1 MKISITKNKP
11 LLVVLIGILALALAA
26 CARTAPIYSV
36 SNAPV
41 VVSSG
46 NHNATD
52 VKNAILRAGS
62 SLGWQIRE
70 VEPGHIVGVL
80 SIRTHTAEVDIYYNA
95 QTYSISYRDSNN
107 LNYDGTNIHSNY
119 NGWVQNLD
127 NAIKNQLLS
136 V

>member
-1 MKISITKNKP
+1 MIISIKNQFI
-11 LLVVLIGILALALAA
+11 VFMWVGILALSLAA

-36 SNAPV
+36 SDAPV
-41 VVSSG
+41 VVSSV

-70 VEPGHIVGVL
+70 IEPGHIVGTL
-80 SIRTHTAEVDIYYNA
+80 SIRKHTAEVDIYYNA
-95 QTYSISYRDSNN
+95 QTYSIGYRDSNN
-107 LNYDGTNIHSNY
+107 LNYDGANIHSNY

>member
-1 MKISITKNKP
+1 MKQKP
-11 LLVVLIGILALALAA
+11 VLVILVGIFVLAAAA

-36 SNAPV
+36 SGAPV
-41 VVSSG
+41 VVSSV
-46 NHNATD
+46 NHNSTD

-62 SLGWQIRE
+62 SLSWQMRE
-70 VEPGHIVGVL
+70 IEPGHIVGTL
-80 SIRTHTAEVDIYYNA
+80 NIRRHTAEVDIYYDA
-95 QTYSISYRDSNN
+95 ETYSISYRNSSN
-107 LNYDGTNIHSNY
+107 LDYDGANIHSNY

>member
-1 MKISITKNKP
+1 MLAI
-11 LLVVLIGILALALAA
+11 LAGILALGLAA

-36 SNAPV
+36 SDAPV

-46 NHNATD
+46 NHNSTD

-70 VEPGHIVGVL
+70 TEPGHIVGIL
-80 SIRTHTAEVDIYYNA
+80 NIRRHTAEVDIYYNA
-95 QTYSISYRDSNN
+95 QSYSIGYRNSNN
-107 LNYDGTNIHSNY
+107 LDYDGTNIHSNY
-119 NGWVQNLD
+119 NGWIQNLD
-127 NAIKNQLLS
+127 NAIKNQLLA